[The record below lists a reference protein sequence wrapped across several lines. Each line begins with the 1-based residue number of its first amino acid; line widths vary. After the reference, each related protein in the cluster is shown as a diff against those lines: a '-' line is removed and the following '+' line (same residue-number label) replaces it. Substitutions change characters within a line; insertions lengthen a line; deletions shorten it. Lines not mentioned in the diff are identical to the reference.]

1 MKASFLICFFFL
13 CVYTHVCIRNIGKI
27 WFGYTSSEMTS
38 YFEISFRSFLWKK
51 ETTNCYSCS
60 SPSWWKQKWYWWWWS
75 QIRGINQKQT
85 KGEVIESETVVDID
99 ESNSCESEEDEAKDS
114 ATKGRK
120 LNAKVKGKKAYL
132 SWSKGMKLGN
142 LGNFFANSHALIS
155 MRKEAVQQKSY
166 FIATQI

>member
-1 MKASFLICFFFL
+1 MKASFLICCFFL

-75 QIRGINQKQT
+75 QIRGINQKQNQRGSNRKWDRGGYWWKQFMWKWRRWGQRQCNKRKET
-85 KGEVIESETVVDID
+85 ERKSEGQKSVFVM
-99 ESNSCESEEDEAKDS
+99 
-114 ATKGRK
+114 
-120 LNAKVKGKKAYL
+120 VKGNETGK
-132 SWSKGMKLGN
+132 
-142 LGNFFANSHALIS
+142 F
-155 MRKEAVQQKSY
+155 RKFLCK
-166 FIATQI
+166 

>member
-1 MKASFLICFFFL
+1 MKFPSALFSGKKKLQTVIP
-13 CVYTHVCIRNIGKI
+13 VAVPVDGNKSDIGDGGRK
-27 WFGYTSSEMTS
+27 SEGS
-38 YFEISFRSFLWKK
+38 IKSK
-51 ETTNCYSCS
+51 
-60 SPSWWKQKWYWWWWS
+60 
-75 QIRGINQKQT
+75 T